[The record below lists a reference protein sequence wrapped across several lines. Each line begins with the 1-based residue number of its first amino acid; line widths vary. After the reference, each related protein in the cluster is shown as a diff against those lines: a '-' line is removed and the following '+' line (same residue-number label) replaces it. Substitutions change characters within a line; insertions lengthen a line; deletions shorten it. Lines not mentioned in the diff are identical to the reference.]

1 MNGDFVSEPPQ
12 RRDNGLRADQ
22 FIALAD
28 VDPRLGEHLLDLLR
42 LAEIA
47 AYLEPTTDPGV
58 ATRYPV
64 SGPVERLYVESDQRQ
79 EARAVVVAAAHEAGE
94 SAAPVPETLTPDVL
108 GSDVHGSDVHGSDVR
123 ASDIRASDV
132 RGPDVRSPEP
142 RVPGVP
148 NPREDVLAGI
158 DLDAEFARIVSGF
171 TSPSAGPTGPAT
183 DAAREIAVNQRRLDP
198 DDLVA
203 GSDAYGA
210 AEDSVAGVDDEPD
223 DDEEHF
229 EPPPAPPFPIPT
241 ANTVGAVLLLVLGML
256 VLIRGDLFGLGSGAS
271 FPTSVLLLLGGSAL
285 IIRGLRDQPDPDD
298 EPDDDGAAV

>member
-94 SAAPVPETLTPDVL
+94 SAAPVSEPLIPE
-108 GSDVHGSDVHGSDVR
+108 VR
-123 ASDIRASDV
+123 AS
-132 RGPDVRSPEP
+132 EP

-158 DLDAEFARIVSGF
+158 DMDAEFARIVSGF
-171 TSPSAGPTGPAT
+171 AGPTASPADRMWP
-183 DAAREIAVNQRRLDP
+183 DARSR
-198 DDLVA
+198 
-203 GSDAYGA
+203 
-210 AEDSVAGVDDEPD
+210 
-223 DDEEHF
+223 
-229 EPPPAPPFPIPT
+229 
-241 ANTVGAVLLLVLGML
+241 
-256 VLIRGDLFGLGSGAS
+256 
-271 FPTSVLLLLGGSAL
+271 
-285 IIRGLRDQPDPDD
+285 
-298 EPDDDGAAV
+298 